1 MAHSY
6 TTCMQ
11 LTFNTPSL
19 QYLFFPLFS
28 VSTALNCTNCIGNG
42 TNCGDQ
48 SKSVMCPRGRGLCGR
63 ATFMQ
68 NGVQKVMK
76 QCVMKE
82 FCVGNI
88 DCLKDRFELGKRFKN
103 ATDCVVSCCDK
114 DNCDPPTP
122 LKCHQCQGKGNNFR
136 AYVKNSNLT
145 LAYYRRYS

>member
-1 MAHSY
+1 
-6 TTCMQ
+6 
-11 LTFNTPSL
+11 
-19 QYLFFPLFS
+19 
-28 VSTALNCTNCIGNG
+28 
-42 TNCGDQ
+42 
-48 SKSVMCPRGRGLCGR
+48 MCPQRRGLCGK

-82 FCVGNI
+82 FCVGSI
-88 DCLKDRFELGKRFKN
+88 DCLKDKFELGKRFKN

-114 DNCDPPTP
+114 DNCNPTTP
-122 LKCHQCQGKGNNFR
+122 QKCYQCQGKGNNFR